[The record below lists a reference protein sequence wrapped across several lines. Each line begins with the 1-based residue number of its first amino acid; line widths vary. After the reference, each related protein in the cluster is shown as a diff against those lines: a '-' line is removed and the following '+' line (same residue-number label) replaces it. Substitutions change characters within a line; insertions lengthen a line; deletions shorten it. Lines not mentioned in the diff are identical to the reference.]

1 MVILMNRFQIYGS
14 GRKYKNVKCEYNG
27 LKFDSLKERNYYIYL
42 EQLQKNGKIHD
53 LRCQVKFELQPAFT
67 FKGKKIRAVTYVAD
81 FTYYTTDGQ
90 FHIVDTKGVK
100 TDVYK
105 LKKKMM
111 QYQGNDIEE
120 V

>member
-1 MVILMNRFQIYGS
+1 MNLMHNYGS
-14 GRKYKNVKCEYNG
+14 GRKYKNVKCEYKG
-27 LKFDSLKERNYYIYL
+27 MKFDSLKERDYFIYL
-42 EQLQKNGKIHD
+42 DQLQKNGQISD

-67 FKGKKIRAVTYVAD
+67 FKGKKIRAVTYTAD
-81 FTYYTTDGQ
+81 FTYYTPDGQ

-105 LKKKMM
+105 LKKKLM
-111 QYQGNDIEE
+111 QYQGKDIEE

>member
-1 MVILMNRFQIYGS
+1 MNRSFMYGS

-27 LKFDSLKERNYYIYL
+27 MNFDSLKERNHYIYL
-42 EQLQKNGKIHD
+42 EQLQKEGKIID
-53 LRCQVKFELQPAFT
+53 LQCQVKYELQPAFT
-67 FKGKKIRAVTYVAD
+67 FKGKKIRAVTYTAD
-81 FTYYTTDGQ
+81 FTYFTPDGQ

-105 LKKKMM
+105 LKKKLM
-111 QYQGNDIEE
+111 QYIKGYDIEE